1 MRSLRDIGN
10 PYQHALDVSIVRG
23 QVSGDGG
30 QRYDRRWGSVE
41 KEK

>member
-1 MRSLRDIGN
+1 VKTGGGL
-10 PYQHALDVSIVRG
+10 VSIVRG